1 MLLALGL
8 KGFDSIVGNLSS
20 LSPLQNQTTTFFDEF
35 TTTVISEIFEEE
47 TSVSADEIESF
58 EVPVFAPLTANMSDL
73 TGEDEFMTIMTS
85 TGSQGTTQEL
95 NFTALDVTIVPEKSS
110 SLMEDLIGNMAEKVS
125 ESFQLLTQ
133 ETAQTIA
140 TEETTQINKITT
152 LGLNITALENNSITI
167 SNNALAEEGDASTTL
182 LNQETFDD
190 QQLTNFS
197 TVNELKTTAFYNII
211 TTTNATTNSENK
223 TAQFEFTTLLP
234 QSSNKSSFFDDSGL
248 ATIITAVC
256 ATTLVLIMMGIC
268 VYLLWKLKPGLR
280 CCDEYEYY
288 KCWYS
293 MGFTTVSI

>member
-20 LSPLQNQTTTFFDEF
+20 LSPVQNQTTTFFDEF
-35 TTTVISEIFEEE
+35 TTTVISEIFDE
-47 TSVSADEIESF
+47 TSESVEEIESF

-73 TGEDEFMTIMTS
+73 TGEDEFLTIMTS

-133 ETAQTIA
+133 ETTQTIA
-140 TEETTQINKITT
+140 TEETTQITKMTT
-152 LGLNITALENNSITI
+152 LGFKVTALENNSIT
-167 SNNALAEEGDASTTL
+167 NNALAEDDASTTL
-182 LNQETFDD
+182 LNQETFDN

-197 TVNELKTTAFYNII
+197 TVNELKTTAFYNVI

-223 TAQFEFTTLLP
+223 TAHFELTTLLP
-234 QSSNKSSFFDDSGL
+234 QSSIKSSFFDDSGL
-248 ATIITAVC
+248 TTVITAVC

-268 VYLLWKLKPGLR
+268 VYLLWKFKPGLR

>member
-35 TTTVISEIFEEE
+35 TTTVISELFDE
-47 TSVSADEIESF
+47 TSESVEEIESF

-73 TGEDEFMTIMTS
+73 TGEDEFLTMTTS

-133 ETAQTIA
+133 ETTQTIA
-140 TEETTQINKITT
+140 TEETTQITKMTT
-152 LGLNITALENNSITI
+152 LGFNVTALENNSIT
-167 SNNALAEEGDASTTL
+167 NNALAEEGDASTTL
-182 LNQETFDD
+182 LNQETFDN

-197 TVNELKTTAFYNII
+197 TVNELKTTAFYNVI

-223 TAQFEFTTLLP
+223 TAHFEITTLLP
-234 QSSNKSSFFDDSGL
+234 QSSIKSSFFDDSGL

-268 VYLLWKLKPGLR
+268 VYLLWKFKPGLR

-288 KCWYS
+288 RCWYS